1 MAGAGNAAD
10 EHPGTTK
17 QSGLPLAGVRV
28 VDLTRVMVGPYCTM
42 MLGDL
47 GADVIKVEIPGRGD
61 DTRHWGP
68 PFVES
73 ETVYYLSV
81 NRNKRSIALDLKQ
94 EPAREALWRLIA
106 EADVLV
112 ENFSPGTAERLGFG
126 YEAVKALRPDIVYA
140 SISGFGQSGPD
151 YQRTA
156 YDLIVQ
162 GTSGMMSITGHP
174 GGPPTRL
181 GVPIADIGGGMFA
194 AYAIVAALFDRER
207 TGEGSYV
214 DVSMLGGQVALLTYQ
229 AGLYL
234 TTGAVPSQLGNAH
247 PMIAPYDT
255 FRTADGYVNIAVGN
269 DSLWQRFCAALG
281 LDTLLADERYATN
294 AGRSTNRAALYAVIE
309 PRLAELTTDAVVR
322 CLDTAGVPCGP
333 IRDVAQA
340 MDDGQ
345 TRAQGLVIDVE
356 HPTLGRLEVS
366 GAPYH
371 FDGKPVRA
379 RQAPPLLGQQT
390 AEILAE
396 VGYTPEEIDILIAS
410 GAAEATNR

>member
-1 MAGAGNAAD
+1 MARSDERDGEGNGKRA
-10 EHPGTTK
+10 
-17 QSGLPLAGVRV
+17 GLPLAGVKV

-47 GADVIKVEIPGRGD
+47 GADVVKIEIPGRGD

-68 PFVES
+68 PYVDTES
-73 ETVYYLSV
+73 VYYLSV

-94 EPAREALWRLIA
+94 DAAKEALWRLIDG
-106 EADVLV
+106 ADVLV
-112 ENFSPGTAERLGFG
+112 ENFSPGTLDRLGFG
-126 YEAVKALRPDIVYA
+126 YDAVKARRPAIIYA
-140 SISGFGQSGPD
+140 AISGFGQSGPD

-162 GTSGMMSITGHP
+162 GISGMMSITGHP
-174 GGPPTRL
+174 GSPPTRL

-207 TGEGSYV
+207 NGEGSYV

-234 TTGAVPSQLGNAH
+234 STGATPGQLGNAH

-269 DSLWQRFCAALG
+269 NSLWERFCTALD
-281 LDTLLADERYATN
+281 LTSCLEDERFAN
-294 AGRSTNRAALYAVIE
+294 NSGRSINREALYAILE
-309 PRLAELTTDAVVR
+309 PRLAALETDDMVR
-322 CLDTAGVPCGP
+322 LLDTAGVPCGP
-333 IRDVAQA
+333 IRDVAET

-345 TRAQGLVIDVE
+345 TEAQDLILEVE
-356 HPTLGRLEVS
+356 HPRIGPLRLS
-366 GAPYH
+366 GGPYH
-371 FDGKPVRA
+371 FDGEPVRA
-379 RQAPPLLGQQT
+379 RLAPPLLGQQT
-390 AEILAE
+390 AEVLTEA
-396 VGYTPEEIDILIAS
+396 GYSEEEIAALIAS
-410 GAAEATNR
+410 GAAQGER